1 MKSYHL
7 GLQYHDADK
16 SAPGFTLIAP
26 MAHEEA
32 FLIGNDGETAH
43 RWALPGA
50 LGSKASLLPN
60 GNLLCS
66 VFTRDGEPLEA
77 AIRIPGALGGRMRE
91 LDWSGNI
98 VWEHTDPNQH
108 HDLCRLDNGNTLYL
122 SREEMTPAEAARVTG
137 GIPGSGLHQPALA
150 GKMFADIVR
159 EVNPA
164 GEIVWEWQF
173 KDVDP
178 SLFSLAADCHR
189 GEWGH
194 ANSAAPTLDGNVL
207 VSFRHLDTIMIVDK
221 ASKEIVWS
229 LTDRTWGHQHHAE
242 MLPNGN
248 ITLFANG
255 MNNLQQPLHSR
266 AIELDPKSGEVVWQ
280 YIDPQRW
287 TFFTPVMGGV
297 QRLTNGN
304 TLLCESLN
312 GRVFEVTPDR
322 EIIWDYICPTFQ
334 PVPVLQGRGNAL
346 FRAYRY
352 APNSPEIAGRL

>member
-1 MKSYHL
+1 M
-7 GLQYHDADK
+7 
-16 SAPGFTLIAP
+16 
-26 MAHEEA
+26 
-32 FLIGNDGETAH
+32 
-43 RWALPGA
+43 PGA